1 MADDGEK
8 FTENNRAASS
18 ALWLL
23 VPSAKAVNPKGEMP
37 RPEIYLWPRRQKY
50 FI

>member
-8 FTENNRAASS
+8 FTGNNRAASS

-23 VPSAKAVNPKGEMP
+23 VPSAKAGNPNPKAEMP
-37 RPEIYLWPRRQKY
+37 RGQKKYL
-50 FI
+50 I

>member
-8 FTENNRAASS
+8 FTGNNRAASS
-18 ALWLL
+18 ASWLL
-23 VPSAKAVNPKGEMP
+23 VPSAKAGNPNPKGEMP
-37 RPEIYLWPRRQKY
+37 RRQKY